1 MRRSRLGERLF
12 AGTNYTVATLFTVFC
27 FLPFYLLVI
36 SSLTDQK
43 VLQLDGYSL
52 WPRKFS
58 LEAYKWVLRGKP
70 VLVGYQVSTFVT
82 VVGTFLS
89 VVLMC
94 GVAYALSVKKFKF
107 RNQLSFYI
115 YFTMV
120 FSGGLIPWFITCR
133 ALGLYDNIWALIVPM
148 LMNPWWIF
156 ILRNYFNGLPGEIME
171 SAVIDG
177 ASDWTILTRIVL
189 PLSMPVLATTALF
202 VAVGYWND
210 WWHGVILL
218 DFAEFRPLQVIIL
231 RIINSIRAIRQAMA
245 MEGGGALAISSAQIP
260 AKSIRMAIVVV
271 TIGPI
276 ILLYPFVQRYF
287 IKGLT
292 VGSVKG

>member
-1 MRRSRLGERLF
+1 MRRSKLGERLF
-12 AGTNYTVATLFTVFC
+12 AGANYFVVILFTVFC

-36 SSLTDQK
+36 SSFTDQQ

-58 LEAYKWVLRGKP
+58 IEAYKWVLNGKP

-89 VVLMC
+89 VALMS

-115 YFTMV
+115 YFTMI

-133 ALGLYDNIWALIVPM
+133 TLGLYDNIWALIVPM

-245 MEGGGALAISSAQIP
+245 MEGGSSLAISSAQIP

>member
-1 MRRSRLGERLF
+1 MKYTKLSDKLF
-12 AGTNYTVATLFTVFC
+12 VAFNYVFVTIFTLLC
-27 FLPFYLLVI
+27 FLPFYVMVI
-36 SSLTDQK
+36 SSLTDK
-43 VLQLDGYSL
+43 NVLQVDGYTL

-58 LEAYKWVLRGKP
+58 IEAYQWVLKGKQ
-70 VLVGYQVSTFVT
+70 VLTGYQVSVFVT
-82 VVGTFLS
+82 IVGTLLS
-89 VVLMC
+89 VVLMS
-94 GVAYALSVKKFKF
+94 GVAYALSAKKFPW
-107 RNQLSFYI
+107 RSQLSFYV
-115 YFTMV
+115 YFTMI

-133 ALGLYDNIWALIVPM
+133 AFGLYDNIWALIVPM

-156 ILRNYFNGLPGEIME
+156 ILRNYFNGLPSEIME

-177 ASDWTILTRIVL
+177 ASDWTVLSRIIL
-189 PLSMPVLATTALF
+189 PLSTPVLATTALF
-202 VAVGYWND
+202 VAVAYWND

-218 DFAEFRPLQVIIL
+218 DFADFRPLQVLIL

-245 MEGGGALAISSAQIP
+245 MEGGSSIAISSAQIP
-260 AKSIRMAIVVV
+260 AKSIRMAIVVI

>member
-12 AGTNYTVATLFTVFC
+12 AGANYLVVTLFTGFC

-36 SSLTDQK
+36 SSFTDKQ

-58 LEAYKWVLRGKP
+58 LEAYKWVLGGKQ

-89 VVLMC
+89 VALMS
-94 GVAYALSVKKFKF
+94 GVAYALSVKRFKF

-115 YFTMV
+115 YFTMI

-133 ALGLYDNIWALIVPM
+133 GLGLYDNIWALIIPM

-218 DFAEFRPLQVIIL
+218 DFVDFRPLQVIIL

-245 MEGGGALAISSAQIP
+245 MEGGSSLAISSAQIP

>member
-1 MRRSRLGERLF
+1 MKRGNLGERLF
-12 AGTNYTVATLFTVFC
+12 AAFNYAVVTVFTVFC

-36 SSLTDQK
+36 SSFTDQQ

-52 WPRKFS
+52 WPRKLS
-58 LEAYKWVLRGKP
+58 IEAYKWVLNGKE

-82 VVGTFLS
+82 IVGTFLS
-89 VVLMC
+89 VALMS
-94 GVAYALSVKKFKF
+94 GVAYALSVKKFKL
-107 RNQLSFYI
+107 RNPLSFYV
-115 YFTMV
+115 YFTMI

-133 ALGLYDNIWALIVPM
+133 MLGLYDNIWALIVPM

-156 ILRNYFNGLPGEIME
+156 ILRNYFNSLPSEIME

-218 DFAEFRPLQVIIL
+218 DFAEFR
-231 RIINSIRAIRQAMA
+231 R
-245 MEGGGALAISSAQIP
+245 GFG
-260 AKSIRMAIVVV
+260 
-271 TIGPI
+271 T
-276 ILLYPFVQRYF
+276 
-287 IKGLT
+287 
-292 VGSVKG
+292 

>member
-1 MRRSRLGERLF
+1 MRHGKLSEKLF
-12 AGTNYTVATLFTVFC
+12 IVANYLIVILFTLFC

-36 SSLTDQK
+36 SSFTDQQ
-43 VLQLDGYSL
+43 VLQVDGYSL

-58 LEAYKWVLRGKP
+58 IEAYRWVLKGKQ

-89 VVLMC
+89 VALMS
-94 GVAYALSVKKFKF
+94 GVAYALSIKKFKF

-120 FSGGLIPWFITCR
+120 FSGGMIPWFITCR
-133 ALGLYDNIWALIVPM
+133 MLGLYDNIWALIVPM

-189 PLSMPVLATTALF
+189 PLSTPVLATTALF
-202 VAVGYWND
+202 VAVAYWND

-218 DFAEFRPLQVIIL
+218 DFVDFRPLQVLIL

-245 MEGGGALAISSAQIP
+245 MEGGSSLAISSAQIP
-260 AKSIRMAIVVV
+260 TKSIRMAIVVV

>member
-1 MRRSRLGERLF
+1 MRRGNLGDKLF
-12 AGTNYTVATLFTVFC
+12 AGFNYTVVALFTLFC

-36 SSLTDQK
+36 SSFTDQQ

-52 WPRKFS
+52 WPRKLS
-58 LEAYKWVLRGKP
+58 IEAYKWVLGGKQ

-89 VVLMC
+89 VALMC
-94 GVAYALSVKKFKF
+94 GVAYALSVKKFKL
-107 RNQLSFYI
+107 RNPLSFYV
-115 YFTMV
+115 YFTMI

-133 ALGLYDNIWALIVPM
+133 MVGLYDNIWALIVPM
-148 LMNPWWIF
+148 LINPWWIF
-156 ILRNYFNGLPGEIME
+156 ILRNYFNSLPGEIME
-171 SAVIDG
+171 SAIIDG
-177 ASDWTILTRIVL
+177 ASDWTILARIVL
-189 PLSMPVLATTALF
+189 PLSLPVLATTALF
-202 VAVGYWND
+202 VAVAYWND

-218 DFAEFRPLQVIIL
+218 DFADFRPLQVIIL

-245 MEGGGALAISSAQIP
+245 MEGGNALALSSAQIP

-271 TIGPI
+271 TIGPV
-276 ILLYPFVQRYF
+276 ILFYPFVQRYF

-292 VGSVKG
+292 VGSIKG

>member
-1 MRRSRLGERLF
+1 MRRGNLGDKLF
-12 AGTNYTVATLFTVFC
+12 AGFNYTVVALFTLFC

-36 SSLTDQK
+36 SSFTDQQ

-52 WPRKFS
+52 WPRKLS
-58 LEAYKWVLRGKP
+58 IEAYKWVLGGKQ

-89 VVLMC
+89 VTLMC
-94 GVAYALSVKKFKF
+94 GVAYALSVKKFKL
-107 RNQLSFYI
+107 RNPLSFYV
-115 YFTMV
+115 YFTMI

-133 ALGLYDNIWALIVPM
+133 MVGLYDNIWALIVPM
-148 LMNPWWIF
+148 LINPWWIF
-156 ILRNYFNGLPGEIME
+156 ILRNYFNSLPGEIME
-171 SAVIDG
+171 SAIIDG
-177 ASDWTILTRIVL
+177 ASDWTILARIVL
-189 PLSMPVLATTALF
+189 PLSLPVLATTALF
-202 VAVGYWND
+202 VAVAYWND

-218 DFAEFRPLQVIIL
+218 DFAHFRPLQVIIL

-245 MEGGGALAISSAQIP
+245 MEGGNTLALSSAQIP

-271 TIGPI
+271 TIGPV
-276 ILLYPFVQRYF
+276 ILFYPFVQRYF

-292 VGSVKG
+292 VGSIKG